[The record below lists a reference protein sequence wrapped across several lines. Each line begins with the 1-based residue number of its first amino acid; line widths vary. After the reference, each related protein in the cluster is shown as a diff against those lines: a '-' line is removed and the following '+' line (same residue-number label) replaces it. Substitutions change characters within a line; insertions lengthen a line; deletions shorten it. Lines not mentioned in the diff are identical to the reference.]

1 MRLYLTAETSI
12 PDLYID
18 YIEVLLKSG
27 EEVSLNWDYSD
38 IERTPSGFSAR
49 YKGVYFDEDYANGR
63 IEELRDMKITDIGVY
78 YESKCEQDIK
88 ITIMEFVDDYDHLT
102 FSPPELIREGC
113 VIKEAGYKRYMEVF
127 KSVFPEKSKQLFGGD

>member
-1 MRLYLTAETSI
+1 MIFEEKTIILKDGRTAI
-12 PDLYID
+12 
-18 YIEVLLKSG
+18 LKSPCV
-27 EEVSLNWDYSD
+27 EDAEKLLNYIKKSC
-38 IERTPSGFSAR
+38 
-49 YKGVYFDEDYANGR
+49 KGVYFDEDYANGR

-113 VIKEAGYKRYMEVF
+113 VTVG
-127 KSVFPEKSKQLFGGD
+127 